1 MASRIEWT
9 ERTWNPVRGCSAA
22 SPGCQHCYAARFAI
36 RFSRPGGRYADL
48 VKMTKGGPGWTGK
61 VVLSPDTLFHPLAW
75 RIPFDVF
82 VNSMSD
88 LFHPE
93 LSDDDIDTV
102 FGVMAAADR
111 HCYQVLTKRANRLSA
126 WTRTAERPDRVAAAA
141 RRALAAVGREE
152 EAESLSS
159 CWPLPNAWLGVS
171 AETQMWAD
179 ARVPDLLS
187 SPAAIRFLSA
197 EPLLGP
203 IDLGPYLKD
212 AGPRLDWV
220 IVGGESGPG
229 ARPLELV
236 WVRSIVA
243 QCTAAKV
250 PVFVK
255 QLGTV
260 WARGMK
266 ANSFKGGDP
275 AEWPAELR
283 VRDFPTIGAVRS

>member
-36 RFSRPGGRYADL
+36 RFSRPGGRYAGL

-61 VVLSPDTLFHPLAW
+61 VFLSPGTLFHPLAW
-75 RIPFDVF
+75 RIPLVIF

-102 FGVMAAADR
+102 FGVMAAAGR
-111 HCYQVLTKRANRLSA
+111 HCYQVLTKRADRLSA
-126 WTRTAERPDRVAAAA
+126 WTRTAGRPDRVAAAA
-141 RRALAAVGREE
+141 RRALKAFGREK
-152 EAESLSS
+152 EAESINVG
-159 CWPLPNAWLGVS
+159 WPLPNAWLGVS
-171 AETQMWAD
+171 AETQAWAD
-179 ARVPDLLS
+179 VRIPDLLS

-212 AGPRLDWV
+212 GGPRLDWV

-229 ARPLELV
+229 ARPLELA

-243 QCTAAKV
+243 QCTAANV

-266 ANSFKGGDP
+266 ANSFKGGDQ

-283 VRDFPTIGAVRS
+283 VRDFPTIGAVRP